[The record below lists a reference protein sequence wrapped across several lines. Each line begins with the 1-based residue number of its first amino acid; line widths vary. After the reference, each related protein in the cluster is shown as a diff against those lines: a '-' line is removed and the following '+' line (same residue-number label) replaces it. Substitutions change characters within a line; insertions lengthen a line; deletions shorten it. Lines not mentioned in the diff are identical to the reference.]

1 MKEVSAMKTIR
12 ILVILVVVLALTACQ
27 PLTVTVQEQARQRTI
42 TVTGEAEVRVVPDE
56 VILTLGVET
65 SNSDMETAK
74 AQNDVVVRRLL
85 SMANEAGIES
95 KYVQT
100 DYIGIEP
107 RYRDSYDRK
116 DFLGYFVRKNVVITL
131 KDITKFEALLSRSL
145 ELGANYVHAVEFR
158 TTELRKHRD
167 EARALA
173 IKAAQE
179 KATALASELGQSIGR
194 PITITEN
201 QSNWWSGYGSWW
213 GYSWGGSASQNVV
226 QNAAGSGV
234 TLNDGTLAP
243 GQIAVNASVTVEFEL
258 K

>member
-1 MKEVSAMKTIR
+1 MKTIR
-12 ILVILVVVLALTACQ
+12 VLAILSIACVLAACQ
-27 PLTVTVQEQARQRTI
+27 PLTVTVQEQAQQRTI
-42 TVTGEAEVRVVPDE
+42 TVTGEAEVRVIPDE

-65 SNSDMETAK
+65 WSSSLENAK

-85 SMANEAGIES
+85 ALMNEAGIEPR
-95 KYVQT
+95 YLQT

-107 RYRDSYDRK
+107 RYRDSYERS
-116 DFLGYFVRKNVVITL
+116 DFLGYFVRKNAVITL
-131 KDITKFEALLSRSL
+131 KDIAKFETVLSRSL
-145 ELGANYVHAVEFR
+145 ELGANYVHSVEFR

-179 KATALASELGQSIGR
+179 KATALAKELGQSIGK

-201 QSNWWSGYGSWW
+201 QSGWWSWYGSWW
-213 GYSWGGSASQNVV
+213 GYRWGGAATQNVV
-226 QNAAGSGV
+226 QNASGSGV
-234 TLNDGTLAP
+234 MLADSTLAP

>member
-1 MKEVSAMKTIR
+1 MKTLR
-12 ILVILVVVLALTACQ
+12 IGGVLAILITLAVLAACQ
-27 PLTVTVQEQARQRTI
+27 PMTVAVQEQARQRVI

-65 SNSDMETAK
+65 SNADLETAK
-74 AQNDVVVRRLL
+74 AQNDVVIQRL
-85 SMANEAGIES
+85 MTVAGDAGIEP

-116 DFLGYFVRKNVVITL
+116 DFLGYFVRKNVVITM
-131 KDITKFEALLSRSL
+131 KDMTKFETVLSRSL
-145 ELGANYVHAVEFR
+145 ELGANYVHSVEFR

-179 KATALASELGQSIGR
+179 KAAALAGELGQSIGK

-201 QSNWWSGYGSWW
+201 QSNWWSGYSSWW
-213 GYSWGGSASQNVV
+213 GYRWSNSASQNVV

-234 TLNDGTLAP
+234 TLSDGTLAP

>member
-1 MKEVSAMKTIR
+1 MRTLR
-12 ILVILVVVLALTACQ
+12 IGIVLAILIALAILAACQ
-27 PLTVTVQEQARQRTI
+27 PLTVAVQEQAQQRAI

-65 SNSDMETAK
+65 SNADMETAK
-74 AQNDVVVRRLL
+74 AQNDVVIRRLL
-85 SMANEAGIES
+85 SMANEEGIEP

-131 KDITKFEALLSRSL
+131 KDITKFETLLSRSL
-145 ELGANYVHAVEFR
+145 ELGANYIHSVEFR
-158 TTELRKHRD
+158 TTELRKYRD

-179 KATALASELGQSIGR
+179 KATALAGELGQSLGK

-201 QSNWWSGYGSWW
+201 QSNWWSGYASWW
-213 GYSWGGSASQNVV
+213 GYRWGNSASQNVV
-226 QNAAGSGV
+226 QNASGSGI
-234 TLNDGTLAP
+234 TLSDGTLAP
-243 GQIAVNASVTVEFEL
+243 GQIAVNASVTVVFEL

>member
-1 MKEVSAMKTIR
+1 MKVPH
-12 ILVILVVVLALTACQ
+12 ILVILAVVLACAACQ
-27 PLTVTVQEQARQRTI
+27 AQPQTITVQEQAKPRTI

-65 SNSDMETAK
+65 WNMNLETAK
-74 AQNDVVVRRLL
+74 TQNDDVVRKLL
-85 SMANEAGIES
+85 ALTKDSGIES
-95 KYVQT
+95 KHVQT
-100 DYIGIEP
+100 DYVGIEP
-107 RYRDSYDRK
+107 RYQDSYERK

-131 KDITKFEALLSRSL
+131 KDITKFEAVLSRAL
-145 ELGANYVHAVEFR
+145 ELGANYVHGVDFR

-179 KATALASELGQSIGR
+179 KATALAGELGQTIGQ
-194 PITITEN
+194 PITISEN
-201 QSNWWSGYGSWW
+201 QSSWWSWYGSWW
-213 GYSWGGSASQNVV
+213 GYRWGGSATQNVV
-226 QNAAGSGV
+226 QNAGGSGA
-234 TLNDGTLAP
+234 TLGDSALAP